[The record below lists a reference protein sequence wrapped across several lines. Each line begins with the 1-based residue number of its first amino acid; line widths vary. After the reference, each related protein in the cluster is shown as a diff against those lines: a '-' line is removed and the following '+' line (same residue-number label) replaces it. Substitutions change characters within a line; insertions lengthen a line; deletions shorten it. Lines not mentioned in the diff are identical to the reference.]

1 MNDKDNKTLSTN
13 IGVQVLGKYL
23 NTDYF
28 DLDDCI
34 SSSLGKNIDEIFEKD
49 GELIFRKVEKE
60 QLRLFKGKS
69 GIISVGG
76 GTPCYYENMKWMN
89 LNGTTVYLKAKI
101 PTLVSRIL
109 NDKNI
114 YRPLLKGVDRTN
126 IYEFVAKH
134 LFERRA
140 FYEQC
145 DIMCD
150 TEKTSWEKELIEI
163 LQSLD

>member
-1 MNDKDNKTLSTN
+1 MGSGKTRLAK
-13 IGVQVLGKYL
+13 VLGESL
-23 NTDYF
+23 NSDYF

-34 SSSLGKNIDEIFEKD
+34 SSSLGKNIDEIFEKE

-60 QLRLFKGKS
+60 QLRLFEGRS

-109 NDKNI
+109 NDKMI
-114 YRPLLKGVDRTN
+114 HRPLLKGVNKAN
-126 IYEFVAKH
+126 ISEFVAKH

-150 TEKTSWEKELIEI
+150 TEKPGWEKELIES
-163 LQSLD
+163 LESLD